1 MVCVVRRGMGFSA
14 ASPSSFL
21 GRYEEFCQ
29 KTMTAKT
36 QNEHHPCSLT
46 FGIPTAPH
54 VLRLP

>member
-1 MVCVVRRGMGFSA
+1 MGFSA